1 MGNARAQAI
10 TLTGLNVLRQGEGV
24 SSQKKIVF
32 TDRNITADES
42 ALAELENLGYMT
54 TPVTVIDG
62 QVVVGFDRDKL
73 QRLLETP

>member
-1 MGNARAQAI
+1 VKEF
-10 TLTGLNVLRQGEGV
+10 L
-24 SSQKKIVF
+24 SQNKIEFV
-32 TDRNITADES
+32 DRNIAADET
-42 ALAELENLGYMT
+42 ALAELEKLGYMT